1 MSTYQ
6 SRHYIQALL
15 FSLCTWK
22 GLELFLVCLNKLSY
36 FVRYVVFDE
45 EMKTKHE
52 LEGIRKGL
60 VAVYFL
66 SIMVEYWYRCL

>member
-6 SRHYIQALL
+6 SRHYIPVLL
-15 FSLCTWK
+15 FSPRTWK
-22 GLELFLVCLNKLSY
+22 GLGLFLVCLNKLSY
-36 FVRYVVFDE
+36 IVRYVAFDE

-60 VAVYFL
+60 VAVYIP
-66 SIMVEYWYRCL
+66 SIMAEYWYRCL